1 MLPIGSS
8 PVLLLLN
15 NCQLECELLQL
26 ICEWFTKSVCVEIS
40 VTPPKCALTFFLS
53 RIDPLPRTIILHP
66 VSCSNCFAVRPRGP
80 KMRPTKLYWNKKEC
94 FRFRWYV
101 VTIRG
106 VWARPESETQ
116 VLVLFLAPLLLNSQQ
131 SVSLFCWHHL
141 PSQVLILKVN
151 FDAESKV
158 VVNVWCGGELLPIW
172 RVGIQFWLIYHS
184 TSSNQGIDCVPLCVR
199 VRVCSPPHLK
209 LVVAGAKEPKQN
221 STWMRDSTLFEIMGS
236 RC

>member
-1 MLPIGSS
+1 MICCDNTRGLGQTRESNTSVGFIFSA
-8 PVLLLLN
+8 PV
-15 NCQLECELLQL
+15 
-26 ICEWFTKSVCVEIS
+26 W
-40 VTPPKCALTFFLS
+40 
-53 RIDPLPRTIILHP
+53 
-66 VSCSNCFAVRPRGP
+66 
-80 KMRPTKLYWNKKEC
+80 
-94 FRFRWYV
+94 
-101 VTIRG
+101 
-106 VWARPESETQ
+106 
-116 VLVLFLAPLLLNSQQ
+116 LLLNSQQ